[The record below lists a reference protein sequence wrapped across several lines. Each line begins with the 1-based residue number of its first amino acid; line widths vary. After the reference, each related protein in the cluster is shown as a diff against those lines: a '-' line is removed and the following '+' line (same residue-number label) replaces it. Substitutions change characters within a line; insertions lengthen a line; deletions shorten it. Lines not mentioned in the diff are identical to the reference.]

1 MKQQSQGQQLV
12 PAGAAAPVGKPDTS
26 SGPAPDPARRSFL
39 RAAPLGALAVV
50 AGGADAAETPAAAPV
65 APDPQVKRGYHETEH
80 IRRYYQTAAY
90 W

>member
-1 MKQQSQGQQLV
+1 MASNDKA
-12 PAGAAAPVGKPDTS
+12 PAQTPDL
-26 SGPAPDPARRSFL
+26 ARRALL

-50 AGGADAAETPAAAPV
+50 AARAGAQEAAAP
-65 APDPQVKRGYHETEH
+65 APAPAEESKPKGYHETEH

>member
-1 MKQQSQGQQLV
+1 MRKNM
-12 PAGAAAPVGKPDTS
+12 ATDDK
-26 SGPAPDPARRSFL
+26 APDPARRALL

-50 AGGADAAETPAAAPV
+50 SARAGAQEAAAP
-65 APDPQVKRGYHETEH
+65 APAPAEESKPKGYHETEH

>member
-1 MKQQSQGQQLV
+1 MKQQPQAQELALQE
-12 PAGAAAPVGKPDTS
+12 AAAPASQADLS
-26 SGPAPDPARRSFL
+26 SPAPDRARRSFL

-50 AGGADAAETPAAAPV
+50 TGTAGAAEVPAAAPPA
-65 APDPQVKRGYHETEH
+65 APDPQRKRGYHETDH